1 MPCSV
6 SGFAWASDPGTMGWM
21 RGFPPAPDKQ
31 IRFTDPDY
39 FAFPKLRWTACHF
52 RELMPTVSV
61 RRGTGA
67 ATALPRNL
75 DPTLDAVSFKP
86 GNGGDRMTWRQAF
99 DANHSDGILVLHHG
113 RIVYERHAGCL
124 GDDTLHGAMSVTKS
138 LTCLLGEM
146 LVAEGR
152 LNEIAL
158 VAGLIPE
165 LKHSAFGDAT
175 VRPSPAFATAATAQP
190 LPRLATARCRA
201 GRIAPCGGSATTP
214 TARLPRAACT
224 GRRSGSI
231 RQPTW

>member
-1 MPCSV
+1 
-6 SGFAWASDPGTMGWM
+6 MGWM

-146 LVAEGR
+146 LVGR
-152 LNEIAL
+152 SPGDWRFQRGVSIYPVLGSPISIA
-158 VAGLIPE
+158 PM
-165 LKHSAFGDAT
+165 D
-175 VRPSPAFATAATAQP
+175 ATAARRFNSSSTSCA
-190 LPRLATARCRA
+190 CMA
-201 GRIAPCGGSATTP
+201 G
-214 TARLPRAACT
+214 
-224 GRRSGSI
+224 
-231 RQPTW
+231 